1 MYITCYRFLLLPH
14 MILIRLVK
22 FGHTSNVNNDTHWNI
37 YVKIFF
43 RCWSGHYRVVGLFA
57 LSFSFSSTSLIAS
70 ATVTAALLI
79 LSSTTLFLF
88 SLGEG
93 RASSP
98 RLKRPKNP
106 NTVAIRFI
114 LNIGKSPGLKS
125 ADNWVRRSLFRFYIQ
140 NCFAMHVITLR
151 KKKRCILAR
160 KIGVVAILELFY
172 GRINLSGLFH
182 NLQQK

>member
-1 MYITCYRFLLLPH
+1 MYITCYRFFLLPH

-37 YVKIFF
+37 YVKNFF
-43 RCWSGHYRVVGLFA
+43 RCWSGHYRVAGLFA

-93 RASSP
+93 KASSP

-125 ADNWVRRSLFRFYIQ
+125 ADNWVRRSLFRFYSQ

>member
-1 MYITCYRFLLLPH
+1 MYITCYWFLLLPH

-22 FGHTSNVNNDTHWNI
+22 FGHTSDVNNDTHWNI
-37 YVKIFF
+37 YVKIIF

-93 RASSP
+93 KASSP
-98 RLKRPKNP
+98 RLKSPKNP

-125 ADNWVRRSLFRFYIQ
+125 ADNWVRRSLFRFYSQ

-151 KKKRCILAR
+151 KKEEMYFSEEDWCSRDSRTFLWPHKPQRP
-160 KIGVVAILELFY
+160 FP
-172 GRINLSGLFH
+172 
-182 NLQQK
+182 